1 VSANSGVR
9 SATIITTEHRGR
21 GCSSF
26 WKRNSVIDVH
36 PQVYVKEHVEKFAD
50 EEDMIL
56 LGAIEIDK
64 EYFDFFSEE
73 L

>member
-1 VSANSGVR
+1 
-9 SATIITTEHRGR
+9 
-21 GCSSF
+21 
-26 WKRNSVIDVH
+26 VIDVH